1 MKKQSFLPL
10 VILLFFCFS
19 VGKAQTWVDSLNT
32 FAFEEH
38 LPAKQYKWTW
48 MNAPLLRAMV
58 LNYELSEG
66 AEKSFYLDYVQTA
79 MDHNLKRAN
88 GKRPNTVASAHGL
101 AFLWKELK
109 DEKYLQVADKIY
121 QAYLNIPRTS
131 NGGVTHLA
139 RTPELW
145 DDTMYMI
152 GVYLLEMYRA
162 TGEEKYL
169 DELMKQFRIHR
180 EKLSDP
186 SSGLWVHGWD
196 DNNSGRCTICGQR
209 DWPNEETRRSEEVWG
224 RGNGWI
230 VVMLSDLIKTL
241 PKDHPYYIEATGY
254 LKEMIVSL
262 PGLQDKTTGH
272 WFQLPLKPEVSGN
285 FIESSSTAMFSYG
298 ILTAIQE
305 DLVDA
310 KEYEPCL
317 HLAYQ
322 GLRTYS
328 LEQVGNQY
336 LNTKNV
342 CTGTCIG
349 DEAYYLNRKS
359 TSGKAYAIGM
369 FIIFGTNY
377 ELEYGFRN

>member
-1 MKKQSFLPL
+1 
-10 VILLFFCFS
+10 
-19 VGKAQTWVDSLNT
+19 
-32 FAFEEH
+32 
-38 LPAKQYKWTW
+38 

-58 LNYELSEG
+58 VNYENSEG

-79 MDHNLKRAN
+79 MDNKLKRAN
-88 GKRPNTVASAHGL
+88 GVRPNTVASAHGF
-101 AFLWKELK
+101 AFLWKELQ
-109 DEKYLQVADKIY
+109 DEKYLQAANKIY
-121 QAYLNIPRTS
+121 EAYLKIPRTS

-152 GVYLLEMYRA
+152 GIYLLEMYRA

-230 VVMLSDLIKTL
+230 VVMLSDIVKAL
-241 PKDHPYYIEATGY
+241 PKDHPSYSEASAY
-254 LKEMIVSL
+254 LKEMIVML
-262 PGLQDKTTGH
+262 PDLQDEKTGH
-272 WFQLPLKPEVSGN
+272 WYQLPLKPELEGN

-298 ILTAIQE
+298 ILTAIQHNIVESKAYE
-305 DLVDA
+305 D
-310 KEYEPCL
+310 CI
-317 HLAYQ
+317 HLAYE
-322 GLRTYS
+322 GLRKQS
-328 LEQVGNQY
+328 LEKVGNQY

-342 CTGTCIG
+342 CIGTCIG
-349 DEAYYLNRKS
+349 DEEYYLNRKS
-359 TSGKAYAIGM
+359 ISGKAYAIGM

-377 ELEYGFRN
+377 ELEYGM